1 MANKSGRE
9 DDTFS
14 AFDTFD
20 DSDEFDDAVTSEL
33 ADLAAGSAVR
43 EDHNDADP
51 LYDSDEASEEPVYL
65 QPMGDEA
72 LEPGFILGDR
82 FEIVDLVH
90 SGGMGHVY
98 KAIDNHRHL
107 GGSGRVHVAIKMMRR
122 SVAPQADAQLA
133 LEREATR
140 TQSLSHPNI
149 VSIFDFDQQD
159 GQFYIVMEWLEG
171 ESVNEL
177 LRRTS
182 GRQLAPQ
189 FAMQVIEGVANGLQ
203 HAHSK
208 NVVHADINPSNVFI
222 TDTQEIKLLDFG
234 VARYAGAAGDAGDDM
249 DGRLAWATRT
259 YASPEVLSG
268 STPTFADDIF
278 SLACLAYRLLSGT
291 HPFAGSTSLEAKQAG
306 ISVSRI
312 PGLSDERWQI
322 LSRALSYT
330 KSDRPNSASA
340 FLADHKASASVDE
353 DTASTFRDEHLA
365 EADFGSANLFPLRH
379 FSDWL
384 PVITAVAVV
393 LFTGLLWWAQTDSQ
407 KRPAD
412 ATEVASLP
420 TDAERLLSRA
430 AEAFGE
436 QRFIA
441 PNEINARDLY
451 REVLL
456 LDPSNSVALEGL
468 RAISDHYVQ
477 QAISTLRA
485 NAPADVAAALA
496 IAEDIDPL
504 NPAVATVHELLVAQG
519 DGQLANAKLAAAR
532 GDVAQ
537 ANEFLSNAERYA
549 HVDADAISA
558 VRLELEERAD
568 DQDFLSQLAIAEA
581 HITAGRLTAPVGN
594 NARALLIELK
604 RNRANDSRLMSSMER
619 LGQRLLTRASLAI
632 DAARFTEAAGW
643 LDAADS
649 LGVLS
654 VEVAAAR
661 SSLLRTLKEDA
672 DASAAPSRATRT
684 AAAAPARTTPAPVEL
699 QATPSRDNAET
710 SSPATADA
718 SGPPTVRFRS
728 LSDLGIEKYVA
739 PRFPLSAR
747 RRGLAG
753 VVEVSFDVNTDGSVS
768 RVETMRAEPGSVFV
782 ASAEKAVQQ
791 WRFAPR
797 DEVVSAQITMRF
809 DLAPE

>member
-1 MANKSGRE
+1 MGNKSNRE
-9 DDTFS
+9 DFTSS

-33 ADLAAGSAVR
+33 TDVGVGAAAR
-43 EDHNDADP
+43 EDRNDADT
-51 LYDSDEASEEPVYL
+51 LCDGDEPPHEQVDV
-65 QPMGDEA
+65 QPIGDEA

-82 FEIVDLVH
+82 FKIVDLVH

-98 KAIDNHRHL
+98 KAIDNRRHL
-107 GGSGRVHVAIKMMRR
+107 GGSERVHVAIKMMRR
-122 SVAPQADAQLA
+122 SVAPQADAKLA

-140 TQSLSHPNI
+140 TQCLSHPNI
-149 VSIFDFDQQD
+149 VNIFDFDQQD
-159 GQFYIVMEWLEG
+159 GQFYIVMEWLDG
-171 ESVNEL
+171 ESVNER

-189 FAMQVIEGVANGLQ
+189 FAMQVIEGIASGLQ

-234 VARYAGAAGDAGDDM
+234 VAQYVGDAADDT

-268 STPTFADDIF
+268 STPTFSDDIF

-291 HPFAGSTSLEAKQAG
+291 HPFAGSTSLEAKQTG
-306 ISVSRI
+306 QTVSRI
-312 PGLSDERWQI
+312 PGLSDERWQT

-330 KSDRPNSASA
+330 RSNRPNSASA
-340 FLADHKASASVDE
+340 FLADEATGASLDE
-353 DTASTFRDEHLA
+353 DSASTFREKHLA
-365 EADFGSANLFPLRH
+365 EVDFGITSLFPFRR

-384 PVITAVAVV
+384 PAITVVAVI
-393 LFTGLLWWAQTDSQ
+393 LFAGLLWFSQSDPERSQTDT
-407 KRPAD
+407 
-412 ATEVASLP
+412 TETASLP
-420 TDAERLLSRA
+420 PDVERLLSSA
-430 AEAFGE
+430 AQALDEG
-436 QRFIA
+436 RFIS
-441 PNEINARDLY
+441 PDETNARDRY
-451 REVLL
+451 REVLV
-456 LDPSNSVALEGL
+456 LDPSNSVALDGL
-468 RAISDHYVQ
+468 RTISDHYVQ
-477 QAISTLRA
+477 QAISALRD
-485 NAPADVAAALA
+485 NAAADALVSLA
-496 IAEDIDPL
+496 IAEDIDPM
-504 NPAVATVHELLVAQG
+504 NPTVATVNELLVAQG
-519 DGQLANAKLAAAR
+519 DGQLANAQLAVAR

-537 ANEFLSNAERYA
+537 ANEYLSNAERYA
-549 HVDADAISA
+549 HIDTDAISA
-558 VRLELEERAD
+558 VRIQLEKRAE
-568 DQDFLSQLAIAEA
+568 DQNLLQQIAIADA
-581 HITAGRLTAPVGN
+581 HITAGRLTAPAGN

-604 RNRANDSRLMSSMER
+604 RNHANDSRLMSSMER
-619 LGQRLLTRASLAI
+619 LGQRLLTRATLAA
-632 DAARFTEAAGW
+632 DAARFEEAAGW

-654 VEVAAAR
+654 VEVTAAR
-661 SSLLRTLKEDA
+661 RSLLRALKEDA
-672 DASAAPSRATRT
+672 NAN
-684 AAAAPARTTPAPVEL
+684 AAPARATPAAVVAPTRAAPAAAGL
-699 QATPSRDNAET
+699 QATPSSGDAET
-710 SSPATADA
+710 IPPSTTEA
-718 SGPPTVRFRS
+718 SEPPTARIRS

-747 RRGLAG
+747 KRGLAG

-768 RVETMRAEPGSVFV
+768 GIETLRAEPGSVFV

-797 DEVVSAQITMRF
+797 NEVVSAQITMRF